1 MLCSMEAA
9 LHSAVSGLRAAG
21 KRLDVSAGNTVNAQ
35 SENYTPGRVVQTALA
50 LSGTKAEA
58 VAVAPPTVPV
68 YSPQSPGA
76 DVDGI
81 IQRPNVSLEVETVE
95 QMLARRAFEANLRT
109 VEAADQMT
117 KAVLDILA

>member
-1 MLCSMEAA
+1 M
-9 LHSAVSGLRAAG
+9 
-21 KRLDVSAGNTVNAQ
+21 
-35 SENYTPGRVVQTALA
+35 
-50 LSGTKAEA
+50 
-58 VAVAPPTVPV
+58 PV

-117 KAVLDILA
+117 KAVLDILT